1 MVYNEEFTETRDLW
15 SKEMYVDIRKLYNE
29 NVNDKIKS
37 DSTKE
42 LIDKLGY
49 YLQNIGYNY

>member
-1 MVYNEEFTETRDLW
+1 MDVIFTETRDLW

-37 DSTKE
+37 DGTKE